1 MVYYCLFVILIV
13 VAAAIWTAIAIKQ
26 ERQDRESAPQ
36 SDEK

>member
-13 VAAAIWTAIAIKQ
+13 VAAAIWTVIAVRQ

-36 SDEK
+36 NDEQ

>member
-13 VAAAIWTAIAIKQ
+13 VAAAMWTALAIEQ

-36 SDEK
+36 NNEK